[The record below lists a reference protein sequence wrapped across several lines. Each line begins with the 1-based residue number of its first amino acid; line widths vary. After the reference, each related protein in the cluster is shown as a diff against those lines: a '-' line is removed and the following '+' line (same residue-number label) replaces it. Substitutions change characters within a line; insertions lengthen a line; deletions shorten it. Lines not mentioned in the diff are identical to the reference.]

1 MAGSGREKVAS
12 RPASKQKCSGTTNK
26 IFKSNGRGGREVA
39 KERELESE
47 RKSDQAGEDLLGYTQ
62 EGITEKSQSLTAA
75 R

>member
-1 MAGSGREKVAS
+1 MAS
-12 RPASKQKCSGTTNK
+12 RPASKQKSSGTADK

-47 RKSDQAGEDLLGYTQ
+47 RKIDQAGEDLLGYTQ
-62 EGITEKSQSLTAA
+62 EGTTQKSQSLTAA